1 MIWTVE
7 DKAISLCSLYYYDP
21 PRFDTLV
28 TGKTKENVIVMRED
42 GWDINTIHLIVV
54 KLKLG
59 GDEELI
65 AKLPTNS
72 IVDGPPWAYDPQ
84 HRHVCS

>member
-1 MIWTVE
+1 M
-7 DKAISLCSLYYYDP
+7 
-21 PRFDTLV
+21 
-28 TGKTKENVIVMRED
+28 TGKTKENVIVMLED

-72 IVDGPPWAYDPQ
+72 IVDGPPWAYDPNIDMLYVLSIQ
-84 HRHVCS
+84 HV